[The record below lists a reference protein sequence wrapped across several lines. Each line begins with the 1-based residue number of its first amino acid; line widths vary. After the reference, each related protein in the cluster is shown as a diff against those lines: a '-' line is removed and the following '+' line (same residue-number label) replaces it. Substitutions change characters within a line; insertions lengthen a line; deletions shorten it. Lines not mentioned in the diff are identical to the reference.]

1 MLETIR
7 AGVIGTGFMGKAHC
21 LAYGAVTPIFGH
33 VPRPILATICD
44 VDPTDLDATARA
56 FRFERSTT
64 DWSELV
70 ADPSIDAVSI
80 TTWNRSHRDIAV
92 AALSA
97 GKHVWCE
104 KPMGLTLEEAEDM
117 AAAARRSGRVTLLGY
132 NYIRNPV
139 LRLARR
145 LVREGTIG
153 AVFDFRGQVDE
164 DYMADPD
171 APWTWRMR
179 RDEAGL
185 GVLGDLM
192 CHLVS
197 AALLLIGPL
206 EQVCAQV
213 RTVHKTRKRPTPPH
227 ALAEVDTED
236 HAHAIVRF
244 AGGATGS
251 LVASRVAHGRKNLL
265 RIEVHGTKGMIAFD
279 QERMNELEVFIA
291 EGPAETRGFR
301 RILSGPEHPPYG
313 AFCRAPGH
321 QLGFNDLKVIE
332 AAHFLRCIAGFEQPF
347 ISFED
352 GLVIERAIHGM
363 AASAA
368 SESWVG
374 ISAGSS
380 CC

>member
-1 MLETIR
+1 METIR

-21 LAYGAVTPIFGH
+21 LAYGAVAATFGD
-33 VPRPILATICD
+33 VPRPILAVLC
-44 VDPTDLDATARA
+44 DLDAAALNAKARA
-56 FRFERSTT
+56 FGFETSST
-64 DWSELV
+64 DWREVV
-70 ADPSIDAVSI
+70 ADRSIDAVSI
-80 TTWNRSHRDIAV
+80 TTWNRSHRDIAL
-92 AALSA
+92 AALFA

-104 KPMGLTLEEAEDM
+104 KPMGLTLQDAEDM
-117 AAAARRSGRVTLLGY
+117 ADAARRSGRVALLGY

-139 LRLARR
+139 LALARR
-145 LVREGTIG
+145 LIAEGTIG
-153 AVFDFRGQVDE
+153 TVFDFRGQIDE

-197 AALLLIGPL
+197 AALLLVGPVA
-206 EQVCAQV
+206 QVCAQL
-213 RTVHKTRKRPTPPH
+213 RTVHGTRRLPAPPH
-227 ALAEVDTED
+227 AEADVDTDD
-236 HAHAIVRF
+236 HAHALVRF

-265 RIEVHGTKGMIAFD
+265 RFEVHGSEGMIAFD
-279 QERMNELEVFIA
+279 QERLNELELYVA
-291 EGPAETRGFR
+291 DGAPDRRGFR

-313 AFCRAPGH
+313 AFCPAPGH

-332 AAHFLRCIAGFEQPF
+332 AAHFLRCIAGREQPF
-347 ISFED
+347 VGFED
-352 GLVIERAIHGM
+352 GLLIERTIHRM

-368 SESWVG
+368 AGGWITVG
-374 ISAGSS
+374 
-380 CC
+380 